1 MGQLKTRQSSL
12 RPKHAR
18 VVSSEYL
25 RLMIHLPPSLTPTSM
40 SFRDAPCVTTM
51 KDSLEITSDHDDEL
65 WRDPATSNQPAESKA
80 GTTISFEKNVVSET
94 AVCEMCGILGSHMA
108 FYSHSKRFCSASC
121 SRGFSSTYAPKCN
134 KLMSFPRTSQ
144 VKKPIKQTKLNFN
157 KMDARQNFLGPVKSF
172 RTQNSEW
179 SCKVFNWPTYLK
191 NNICVT
197 PSVNTLP
204 HALMAKHWKDVKI
217 GIKVEVLN
225 RDCQQSDRTYWFATV
240 IKIFGYYVLL
250 RYEGMENDSLDFWNN
265 ICILSVHPVS
275 WSNVQRWILAPPASI
290 QHTQSDWN
298 SFMVQRLSGSYT
310 LPSVFHT
317 KVLESL
323 RWRGRVGMRLEVV
336 DKASIS
342 QVRVASILD
351 VVGGRIC
358 LLYENEFGSTNEKLR
373 LPQKIFNRR
382 QTWCHCWSP
391 LIHPLGW
398 ARRVGHPI
406 VNYTSLD
413 YLNAVPAEDFYQPK
427 QQHHEDGWKVGMKLE
442 AVHPLNMSD
451 ICVATVSKVLL
462 DGYIMIRTDDNY
474 IEGNT
479 LFCYHTS
486 SACLLPAGWCQI
498 NKIPLIPP
506 RERVSRDG
514 DEFSW
519 PKYLEKTGTVAVPA
533 HLFDQSKPCNNIHP
547 CMKIEVADQMEPS
560 LICVATILANPG
572 RLLRIAFDGWE
583 SSYDQW
589 IPVDSPEIYPPGWC
603 EMTGYPL
610 QRPQQPEQQHPGK
623 LKEPCGPDIILAETS
638 T

>member
-1 MGQLKTRQSSL
+1 MGGK
-12 RPKHAR
+12 
-18 VVSSEYL
+18 
-25 RLMIHLPPSLTPTSM
+25 
-40 SFRDAPCVTTM
+40 DAPCVITM
-51 KDSLEITSDHDDEL
+51 KDSFGIKLEDKTEL
-65 WRDPATSNQPAESKA
+65 CTDPATANQPNESKA
-80 GTTISFEKNVVSET
+80 DTTISFEKNGVSES
-94 AVCEMCGILGSHMA
+94 AVCEMCGIPGSRLD
-108 FYSHSKRFCSASC
+108 FYSRTKRFCSASC
-121 SRGFSSTYAPKCN
+121 SRGFSSSFAPKPN
-134 KLMSFPRTSQ
+134 KLMSFPHTSQ
-144 VKKPIKQTKLNFN
+144 VKKPIKPTKLNFN
-157 KMDARQNFLGPVKSF
+157 KMDARQNLLSPNKSV
-172 RTQNSEW
+172 RPRNTEW

-191 NNICVT
+191 NNNCVT
-197 PSVNTLP
+197 SSVNALP
-204 HALMAKHWKDVKI
+204 HAPMANHWKDVKV
-217 GIKVEVLN
+217 GMKVEVLN
-225 RDCQQSDRTYWFATV
+225 RDCHQSDRTYWFATV
-240 IKIFGYYVLL
+240 INIFGYYVLL
-250 RYEGMENDSLDFWNN
+250 RYEGMQDDSQDFWSN
-265 ICILSVHPVS
+265 ICTLSVHPVS

-310 LPSVFHT
+310 LPAVFHT

-323 RWRGRVGMRLEVV
+323 RWKGRLGMRLEVV
-336 DKASIS
+336 DKACIS
-342 QVRVASILD
+342 QVRIASILD

-373 LPQKIFNRR
+373 LSQKISSKR

-406 VNYTSLD
+406 VNDNSSD
-413 YLNAVPAEDFYQPK
+413 YSNAVPAEDFYQPK
-427 QQHHEDGWKVGMKLE
+427 QQDHKDGWKVGMKLE

-451 ICVATVSKVLL
+451 ICVATVSKVLH
-462 DGYIMIRTDDNY
+462 DGYIVIQTNDTY
-474 IEGNT
+474 SEGHT

-506 RERVSRDG
+506 LDRASGDANG

-519 PKYLEKTGTVAVPA
+519 PKYLEKTGSVAVPA
-533 HLFDQSKPCNNIHP
+533 HLFDQSNPCNDLQP
-547 CMKIEVADQMEPS
+547 CMKIEVADQMEPG

-610 QRPQQPEQQHPGK
+610 QRPQQTEQQHPVK
-623 LKEPCGPDIILAETS
+623 RKEPDGPDTQD
-638 T
+638 

>member
-1 MGQLKTRQSSL
+1 MTVPGPSTTAWHGTPST
-12 RPKHAR
+12 AA
-18 VVSSEYL
+18 VSAE
-25 RLMIHLPPSLTPTSM
+25 PSIFSH
-40 SFRDAPCVTTM
+40 SA
-51 KDSLEITSDHDDEL
+51 
-65 WRDPATSNQPAESKA
+65 Q
-80 GTTISFEKNVVSET
+80 

-533 HLFDQSKPCNNIHP
+533 HLFDQLQLDGHEARAYLDLSNRNGSCSRYRINLSMRESRFCDSFPWESQDWMHRK
-547 CMKIEVADQMEPS
+547 K
-560 LICVATILANPG
+560 T
-572 RLLRIAFDGWE
+572 IAFAKGQIAISASQAEQLTKSCRVMEALEKISTFTRTEQERLDEKLVIIRSSNMDVPWE
-583 SSYDQW
+583 
-589 IPVDSPEIYPPGWC
+589 VHR
-603 EMTGYPL
+603 L
-610 QRPQQPEQQHPGK
+610 
-623 LKEPCGPDIILAETS
+623 
-638 T
+638 